1 MELSYLML
9 TGSLSGLTS
18 ILAHSVVWSGV
29 ELARGATKAEARGL
43 ATVAVS
49 DAVLHMLC
57 GIGLGLFFWLSW
69 GLAALVAVPWWVRG
83 LSFAAL
89 CWVVLTMPMLL
100 ELTFAQRLSA
110 RLAALTASRWG
121 TTCVIAGLAC
131 AWSWENRGF

>member
-1 MELSYLML
+1 MELAYLML

-29 ELARGATKAEARGL
+29 ELARRSTKTAAGGL
-43 ATVAVS
+43 ATVALS
-49 DAVLHMLC
+49 EAVLHMLC

-89 CWVVLTMPMLL
+89 CWFALTIPMLL
-100 ELTFAQRLSA
+100 ELAFAQRLSA
-110 RLAALTASRWG
+110 RVATLTASRWA
-121 TTCVIAGLAC
+121 TTCAIAGLAC
-131 AWSWENRGF
+131 AWSWEGLM

>member
-9 TGSLSGLTS
+9 TGSLSGLIS

-29 ELARGATKAEARGL
+29 ELARGATKRAAGL

-49 DAVLHMLC
+49 EALLHMLC

-89 CWVVLTMPMLL
+89 CWFVLAIPMLL
-100 ELTFAQRLSA
+100 ELAFAQRLSA
-110 RLAALTASRWG
+110 RTAALTASRWA
-121 TTCVIAGLAC
+121 TTCIIAGLAC
-131 AWSWENRGF
+131 AWSWERAL